1 MPNVSFRKDI
11 APIFHQFRAAMMWRF
26 DLTKYEDVK
35 ANASAILTNIE
46 PNGGMPPPPFPPL
59 TAEQVS
65 LFQQWIAEQFP
76 E

>member
-1 MPNVSFRKDI
+1 
-11 APIFHQFRAAMMWRF
+11 MWRF